1 MGDFVPG
8 TRWVLAYPA
17 AKLSHARPATRN
29 IPRAMPA
36 LVPHLSKISTVIALL
51 AMTVFDAVAQD
62 DPPQMPVPT
71 WSVVSKNK
79 TMEAETHH
87 PA

>member
-1 MGDFVPG
+1 
-8 TRWVLAYPA
+8 
-17 AKLSHARPATRN
+17 
-29 IPRAMPA
+29 MPA

-51 AMTVFDAVAQD
+51 AMTAFDAVAQD
-62 DPPQMPVPT
+62 DPTQMPVPT